1 MSTANS
7 LIPATRLADLGPG
20 IIAASMFASSN
31 VLSKVVLND
40 GAGVLTVSLF
50 RGLVGVVLVFVWLR
64 IGVPAKPHTP
74 RQRWISLGLGVI
86 FAAVVFGLFA
96 AFAAVSV
103 PIGILSYFVY
113 PLITGFLGMLL
124 GIERIG
130 WRGALA
136 ALVAFGGLALTMR
149 ANPHDIALAG
159 VAFSFMAACGRTA
172 ILLITRATLQDADP
186 QLTTWYT
193 ILASTVVLG
202 LIALATWNWQGPVT
216 AGGWTAMMSISIGT
230 TIAVMALYVSI
241 KRIGPFRSALIM
253 YLEPLLSTLLSWPV
267 LGEAITPWQAVG
279 GAIMLV
285 ALVSFQLRR

>member
-1 MSTANS
+1 VTS
-7 LIPATRLADLGPG
+7 RLAELGPG
-20 IIAASMFASSN
+20 VLAASMFAFSN

-40 GAGVLTVSLF
+40 GADVLTLSVF
-50 RGLVGVVLVFVWLR
+50 RGLVGVALIFVWVR
-64 IGVPAKPHTP
+64 IGTRPKPHTP

-113 PLITGFLGMLL
+113 PLVTGFLGMLL

-136 ALVAFGGLALTMR
+136 ALAAFCGLALMIR
-149 ANPHDIALAG
+149 ANPQDIALAG
-159 VAFSFMAACGRTA
+159 IAFSFMAACGRTA

-186 QLTTWYT
+186 QMTTWYT
-193 ILASTVVLG
+193 ILGSTVVLG
-202 LIALATWNWQGPVT
+202 AAALAAWSWQGPLT
-216 AGGWTAMMSISIGT
+216 AGGWAAMIGVSFGT
-230 TIAVMALYVSI
+230 TIAVLALFVSI

-253 YLEPLLSTLLSWPV
+253 YLEPFLSTVFSAPV
-267 LGEAITPWQAVG
+267 LGEIITPVQAVG
-279 GAIMLV
+279 GAIMLI
-285 ALVSFQLRR
+285 ALISFQLRR